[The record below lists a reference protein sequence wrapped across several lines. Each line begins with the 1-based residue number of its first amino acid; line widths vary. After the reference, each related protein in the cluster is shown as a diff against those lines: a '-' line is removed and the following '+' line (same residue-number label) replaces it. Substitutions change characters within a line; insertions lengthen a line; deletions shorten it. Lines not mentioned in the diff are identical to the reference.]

1 MTISPPLQRFQVGA
15 EGGGKPSPGTLE
27 RCQSFAPH
35 TSPTEGNE
43 PPERGEKEK
52 KESAENVLREMK
64 LSYDCGLPLL
74 GGQAVRNQ
82 DRFCS
87 KLKSV
92 ESL

>member
-1 MTISPPLQRFQVGA
+1 MGQKAVVSLLLEHWRGA
-15 EGGGKPSPGTLE
+15 KALRSTLPQQKE
-27 RCQSFAPH
+27 MNPQI
-35 TSPTEGNE
+35 E
-43 PPERGEKEK
+43 GEKEK
-52 KESAENVLREMK
+52 KESAKNVLREMK